1 MTTKTLTSVFE
12 QTADSRLAT
21 PKINRT
27 MGIFLLIAVVG
38 IGCGVLSFIFGHH
51 AIYNNTREMPW
62 GILISTYA
70 FWAITSTGLC
80 IYAALSHLF
89 GGNRMAI
96 VSNRMVFLSII
107 TILGAFATIGV
118 EIASPHRMVLYNV
131 LSPNPT
137 SNIWWMGTLYGL
149 AVGCMV
155 LEFFAIITGVARMA
169 LILGV
174 FGAVAEIAANSCL
187 GGVFATLPA
196 RPYWYGAQLPIYFLT
211 SAFLCGAAAA
221 VLFNHLAYKIR
232 GTEMTEAVTNA
243 VVSAGKV
250 MTLVLVL
257 YTVATFWRLISF
269 FVGGAEL
276 GRIAAGSLINGPL
289 SINFWVLEICIGLLL
304 PLLLVFVTRLKSIP
318 TMAFAGLLIL
328 IGQFVARYDLVVVG
342 QIVPQNFGWDGL
354 PQYMSYIP
362 SIFEFGVIVGG
373 IGIVMVGFLIGERM
387 FGKLFDQKEH
397 H

>member
-1 MTTKTLTSVFE
+1 MTAKSLTSVFDH
-12 QTADSRLAT
+12 TADSRLAT
-21 PKINRT
+21 SGMNRT
-27 MGIFLLIAVVG
+27 MIIFLLIAVIG
-38 IGCGVLSFIFGHH
+38 TGCGVLSFIFGHH

-80 IYAALSHLF
+80 IYAAISHLF

-107 TILGAFATIGV
+107 TILAGFATIGV
-118 EIASPHRMVLYNV
+118 EIASPHRMILYNI

-155 LEFFAIITGVARMA
+155 LEFFSIVTGVAGMA
-169 LILGV
+169 LALGV
-174 FGAVAEIAANSCL
+174 FGAVAEVAANSCL
-187 GGVFATLPA
+187 GGVFATLPS

-211 SAFLCGAAAA
+211 SAFLCGAAAM
-221 VLFNHLAYKIR
+221 VLFNHMAYKIR
-232 GTEMTEAVTNA
+232 GREMSEAVKNA
-243 VVSAGKV
+243 VISGGKV

-276 GRIAAGSLINGPL
+276 GRVAAGSLINGPL
-289 SINFWVLEICIGLLL
+289 AVNFWLLEIVVGLLI
-304 PLLLVFVTRLKSIP
+304 PLVLVLFSRLKNIP
-318 TMAFAGLLIL
+318 TLALAGLLIL

-342 QIVPQNFGWDGL
+342 QIVPQNYGWDQSPTYL
-354 PQYMSYIP
+354 TYIP
-362 SIFEFGVIVGG
+362 SVFEFGVIIGG
-373 IGIVMVGFLIGERM
+373 IGIVVLGFLIGERM